1 MAATPVKPTIRRR
14 RIIARPRL
22 IAALEKSRARV
33 RMLVASAGYGK
44 TILAEQ
50 WAAQDSVRVA
60 WVRARRSSADVA
72 VLVRELAAAAAEIV
86 PGCDRRLCERLNAT
100 ADPAGEVAVL
110 AEMLSEDLADWPG
123 DAWIVID
130 DYHYLCSATAPEA
143 FVEMVV
149 QRTPVRVL
157 ISTRERPSW
166 VSTRAILYGDVLEI
180 GQTAL
185 AMREEEA
192 AEVLAGV
199 RDQMSPGLLALAE
212 GWPAVIGLAAL
223 TSSPVGADVD
233 MPGALYEFFAEEVYR
248 SLDPDVRTGLGL
260 LAVAPLL
267 DRELA
272 RTILGEESANVVC
285 AEALALGILEERGG
299 RLELHPLAAAF
310 FEERARRTS
319 RSALCSSVEDIVD
332 IYRGR
337 NEWDAA
343 FDVIDRFDLS
353 GLEELIERTLD
364 EMLNSARLATVQN
377 WVNRARRKA
386 IMAPVIGLAQGEID
400 LRQGLHT
407 KAQTVA
413 MGVLSRTDASSNNR
427 FRALELSARAAHV
440 GSREEDALEF
450 YVQAEQCAP
459 DARSRQRALWGRL
472 MCLSVLELD
481 EAHDLLS
488 DLENSVSPHET
499 EQLVRLVDKQLSLGY
514 RFGFLRHLDDARRVA
529 ELVPS
534 VGDPFARCSFRSMFS
549 WALILAGY
557 YADARDQSTALLR
570 DAAEFRIDVALT
582 HGHAMLGYAL
592 AGLGRYDDAHSQL
605 DAARDKA
612 RQFNDEFGIQ
622 NEYALRVRV
631 LLQQGATGR
640 ACAIE
645 PPDISRAV
653 RGMKGEVLASRAL
666 ALACLGRL
674 DDARMLA
681 ARAVSCTQGIETRVL
696 GPATEAVIALKVREA
711 KVVDKAEHLVDVA
724 FDSGAVDL
732 LISTY
737 RSSHDLLALLLS
749 SKRAQERTVFAVARA
764 GDDDLAERLGLATSD
779 RLDPRESLSPRQR
792 EIHDLLVEGLSDR
805 DIASRLFISLTT
817 VKAHVH
823 HVYDKTGIRSRTALA
838 LNARARQSQA
848 ASAAMPDSSV
858 GE

>member
-1 MAATPVKPTIRRR
+1 MTSTPVKPTIRRR

-50 WAAQDSVRVA
+50 WAAQDGVRVA

-72 VLVRELAAAAAEIV
+72 VLARELAAAAAEIV

-100 ADPAGEVAVL
+100 SDPAGEVALL
-110 AEMLSEDLADWPG
+110 AEMLSEDLAGWPD
-123 DAWIVID
+123 DAWIAID
-130 DYHYLCSATAPEA
+130 DYHHLKAAAAPET
-143 FVEMVV
+143 FVETVV
-149 QRTPVRVL
+149 QLTPVRVL

-212 GWPAVIGLAAL
+212 GWPAVIGLAGL
-223 TSSPVGADVD
+223 TSSPVGVDVE
-233 MPGALYEFFAEEVYR
+233 MPGELYEFFAEEVYR
-248 SLDPDVRTGLGL
+248 SLESDVRTGLGL

-267 DRELA
+267 DRDLA
-272 RTILGEESANVVC
+272 KAILGEEPASTIC
-285 AEALALGILEERGG
+285 AEALAFGILEERGG
-299 RLELHPLAAAF
+299 KLELHPLAAAF

-319 RSALCSSVEDIVD
+319 RQALVSSAETITGLYEM
-332 IYRGR
+332 R

-343 FDVIDRFDLS
+343 FDVIDKFDLS
-353 GLEELIERTLD
+353 GLGELIERALE
-364 EMLNSARLATVQN
+364 EMLNSARLATVES
-377 WVNRARRKA
+377 WVDRARRKGITAPIVA
-386 IMAPVIGLAQGEID
+386 IAQAESD

-407 KAQTVA
+407 KAQA
-413 MGVLSRTDASSNNR
+413 GALGALSRTDPDSKNR
-427 FRALELSARAAHV
+427 FRALELSGRAAHV

-450 YVQAEQCAP
+450 YVQAERCAT
-459 DARSRQRALWGRL
+459 DARSKRRALWGRL
-472 MCLSVLELD
+472 MCLSALELD
-481 EAHDLLS
+481 EAHELLGA
-488 DLENSVSPHET
+488 LEQAVSPHEPD
-499 EQLVRLVDKQLSLGY
+499 ELVRLADKQLSLGFK
-514 RFGFLRHLDDARRVA
+514 FGFLRHLDDARRVV
-529 ELVPS
+529 ELVS
-534 VGDPFARCSFRSMFS
+534 TVGDPFARCSFRSMLS
-549 WALILAGY
+549 WALILAGC
-557 YADARDQSTALLR
+557 YADARDQSAALLA
-570 DAAEFRIDVALT
+570 DAAEFRVDVALT

-592 AGLGRYDDAHSQL
+592 AGLRQYDDAHAQL
-605 DAARDKA
+605 DEARDKA

-631 LLQQGATGR
+631 LLQQGCAAK
-640 ACAIE
+640 ACALE
-645 PPDISRAV
+645 PPDVARAV
-653 RGMKGEVLASRAL
+653 KGMQGEVFGSRGL

-674 DDARMLA
+674 DEARTLA
-681 ARAVSCTQGIETRVL
+681 VHASHCTQGIETKVL
-696 GPATEAVIALKVREA
+696 VPAVEAVIALKARESQ
-711 KVVDKAEHLVDVA
+711 VVDKSESLVDVA
-724 FDSGAVDL
+724 FESGAVDL
-732 LISTY
+732 LINAY

-749 SKRAQERTVFAVARA
+749 SKRAQERTIFAVGRA
-764 GDDDLAERLGLATSD
+764 GDEDLARSLGLAASD

-792 EIHDLLVEGLSDR
+792 EVYDLLVEGLTDR
-805 DIASRLFISLTT
+805 DIAKRLFICLTT

-838 LNARARQSQA
+838 LNARARPSQA
-848 ASAAMPDSSV
+848 ASASTSGGDV
-858 GE
+858 E